1 MTEKRNLSKKGAVL
15 VAMLV
20 VVITAAFLLI
30 SGALAKQT
38 DTGTASGTGVTYTK
52 DRLSYGDIWAF
63 DYDAENSLYKTQES
77 KTYTFY
83 TNTNKTGNKSNTTVN
98 GASYYLNPST
108 KNNEGVSGESVRTQ
122 KGKAFFSSSTQ
133 DATVQGL
140 GGITVNT
147 VKATATGALYTVVPN
162 STGTYT
168 VYVYS
173 ANGAPSSGSVKYSV
187 LDTGEKYNEYANADS
202 GTAKTD
208 ISWTTI
214 GSNWYAGTF
223 EVANTSWGAY
233 SVNHEGK
240 SQVSFID
247 LNENIKENKID
258 PIKSDLVSM
267 LLVPDINRYYNIWS
281 TNKAWFDTLVVFQLN
296 DVNVQLG
303 PITKTGTLTLES
315 DSDTSDAYT
324 GTLTAQNVF
333 GQTVAVGRQTNTV
346 YAPIVLKAVPNESS
360 QFMGVEDTSGGV
372 ATALAQDGLY
382 RYDFES
388 NGATV
393 KARWGELVK
402 LPSLR
407 VTRTNGSGVPDT
419 GYTCPLDFITSTN
432 QNLSANYTDP
442 GYIYSFSLDGLD
454 DVSEGWTYTYKID
467 DGAEQAFAAGQTA
480 TLPVRFE
487 SRQIQF
493 FAKKDGKTYTAAFAV
508 TVNGSAS
515 TTDSSDASTVAQV
528 GSNYYYFVE
537 DALQAANSGT
547 KVIVRKNATFCT
559 PDIFTTARWGDA
571 KNAGAGYTVK
581 SGVTLLVPNDS
592 DASTITDAGSKNLYE
607 YIADLKTITP
617 TEYRR
622 LSLPKGVTL
631 TVNGNLIVGG
641 KWNAPAGGQIM
652 KAISYGL
659 IMMQDG
665 SHISVESGGK
675 LYAWGYIS
683 GTLNQDRTQVAGS
696 VTAKSG
702 STLYEIFQI
711 QDFRGGSQTNGLISN
726 KEVFPI
732 NQYYIQNIE
741 VPLTVHAGATE
752 TVATAMYAVSTTTAT
767 SLTLV
772 GQNSGLF
779 QLMGENA
786 SLLRSYNPA
795 LDRMTYTLN
804 GETAIKSISLQLR
817 VSVVSKTIDSADY
830 YLPITSNMTID
841 VQSGNTKIESDV
853 ALLPG
858 VEMNIA
864 KDATTT
870 VASDKTLFVY
880 DADEWV
886 NKGYAGA
893 NGKDMVSAPYSV
905 ANGTAPRRT
914 NKDLVDASIT
924 VKGTLD
930 AQGNVCT
937 SASGADITVESG
949 GTLKIGPDGIGTASI
964 KQAKGSEDPVT
975 ISNTSAQLKNADG
988 SYSQTAGVKAA
999 TLTKKDGDAF
1009 IKTSSDGT
1017 TEQETVK
1024 LQDSTGAIKRF
1035 YTYEAAIAAITT
1047 EDPVTLTAL
1056 RNSDEKISVDFD
1068 QESFIVKNVRLLL
1081 EEYRLGGTVTNE
1093 STLTI
1098 KNGIFDGVVTNTI
1111 GSDLYINGG
1120 TFNGVIQNNEK
1131 NANLEITDG
1140 TFNGPVSNNGAKS
1153 MTIQGGIFNG
1163 TVTNGLSTSATIS
1176 NGTFAKLLNRGT
1188 VTLNSGKFDEVENQG
1203 TITVTAPAAVKI
1215 KSLPITG
1222 TLVDSTGTPLT
1233 LEKTADAEGYYSLT
1247 ENTATIRFNCNGTK
1261 DGKTIATGDTN
1272 EKKVHLVGSTVYA
1285 YPFTMTAENYSFKGW
1300 AKSAEAT
1307 ETLFAADE
1315 TKNATLEAQTLK
1327 ENGATVGGTLDLYA
1341 VYQKEWSYKIIW
1353 NVDGKRVQETHWTDS
1368 MKEASYTLAADV
1380 TNAITEVKVTGPE
1393 ESYTMTRRNRSV
1405 TIADVKANLTVNITT
1420 GIEEGNA
1427 TYYMGEMSFQYC
1439 KSMAVFTND
1448 GWKMLDNYTW
1458 RHKTGSVTHEVGE
1471 NTYTVANGDI
1481 LLVNDSNQVYAYTIK
1496 LAEKGADF
1504 GWAHMEFLLDGKAV
1518 AGQDEINVVV
1528 QPGKKATVTA
1538 KMVGDTE
1545 KLDMKDQPL
1554 GKIKVEMQPAE

>member
-1 MTEKRNLSKKGAVL
+1 M
-15 VAMLV
+15 
-20 VVITAAFLLI
+20 
-30 SGALAKQT
+30 
-38 DTGTASGTGVTYTK
+38 
-52 DRLSYGDIWAF
+52 
-63 DYDAENSLYKTQES
+63 
-77 KTYTFY
+77 
-83 TNTNKTGNKSNTTVN
+83 NKTALSPRQNDL
-98 GASYYLNPST
+98 A
-108 KNNEGVSGESVRTQ
+108 
-122 KGKAFFSSSTQ
+122 A
-133 DATVQGL
+133 L
-140 GGITVNT
+140 GF
-147 VKATATGALYTVVPN
+147 
-162 STGTYT
+162 TY
-168 VYVYS
+168 
-173 ANGAPSSGSVKYSV
+173 N
-187 LDTGEKYNEYANADS
+187 
-202 GTAKTD
+202 
-208 ISWTTI
+208 
-214 GSNWYAGTF
+214 
-223 EVANTSWGAY
+223 
-233 SVNHEGK
+233 
-240 SQVSFID
+240 
-247 LNENIKENKID
+247 
-258 PIKSDLVSM
+258 
-267 LLVPDINRYYNIWS
+267 YNIWS
-281 TNKAWFDTLVVFQLN
+281 ATDAWFDTLVVFQLN

-333 GQTVAVGRQTNTV
+333 GQTVAVGSKTNTV
-346 YAPIVLKAVPNESS
+346 YAPIVLKAVPNEGA

-407 VTRTNGSGVPDT
+407 VSRTDGSGVPDT

-454 DVSEGWTYTYKID
+454 DASEGWTYAYKID
-467 DGAEQAFAAGQTA
+467 AGAEQAFAAGQTV

-493 FAKKDGKTYTAAFAV
+493 FAKKDGKTYTATFAV
-508 TVNGSAS
+508 TINGSAS

-547 KVIVRKNATFCT
+547 VILRKNASFCA
-559 PDIFTTARWGDA
+559 PDYFTNERWGA
-571 KNAGAGYTVK
+571 AANGGAGYTVK

-592 DASTITDAGSKNLYE
+592 NAPTITDAGSKSLYTTDT
-607 YIADLKTITP
+607 AKH

-622 LSLPKGVTL
+622 LTLPKGITL
-631 TVNGNLIVGG
+631 TVNGALVVGG
-641 KWNAPAGGQIM
+641 QWHVPAGGQPM
-652 KAISYGL
+652 MADSYGL

-665 SHISVESGGK
+665 SHISVEPSGK

-683 GTLNQDRTQVAGS
+683 GTLNQDRTQVAGG

-711 QDFRGGSQTNGLISN
+711 QDFRGGSQTKDLL
-726 KEVFPI
+726 KKVFPI

-741 VPLTVHAGATE
+741 VPLTVHSGATE
-752 TVATAMYAVSTTTAT
+752 TVATAMYIATLKSTSAT

-772 GQNSGLF
+772 GRSSGLF
-779 QLMGENA
+779 QLTDDKSN
-786 SLLRSYNPA
+786 LLRTYNPKE
-795 LDRMTYTLN
+795 DRVIYALN
-804 GETAIKSISLQLR
+804 GNAAISSISLDM
-817 VSVVSKTIDSADY
+817 VVSFYTEKIDSADY
-830 YLPITSNMTID
+830 YLPITSNMTIN
-841 VQSGNTKIESDV
+841 VESGNTKIESDV

-864 KDATTT
+864 KNATTT
-870 VASDKTLFVY
+870 VALGKTLFVY

-886 NKGYAGA
+886 NKGYVGAG
-893 NGKDMVSAPYSV
+893 GKQDMIAAPYSV
-905 ANGTAPRRT
+905 ANGTTAVRK
-914 NKDLVDASIT
+914 NESLVDAAVT

-937 SASGADITVESG
+937 SESGADITVESG
-949 GTLKIGPDGIGTASI
+949 GTLKIGPNGIGKADI
-964 KQAKGSEDPVT
+964 KQAKGSENPVT

-988 SYSQTAGVKAA
+988 SYSQTAGVKDA

-1047 EDPVTLTAL
+1047 SKETVTLTAL
-1056 RNSDEKISVDFD
+1056 RSSDEGMTVSRKLDGKI
-1068 QESFIVKNVRLLL
+1068 LLRKIAL
-1081 EEYRLGGTVTNE
+1081 VLGNYELSGTVTNE

-1098 KNGIFDGVVTNTI
+1098 QDGNFDGAIENSETGAKLN
-1111 GSDLYINGG
+1111 INGG
-1120 TFNGVIQNNEK
+1120 IFNGPIQNAVTNGILK
-1131 NANLEITDG
+1131 ITDG
-1140 TFNGPVSNNGAKS
+1140 TFNGPISNNGSKS

-1188 VTLNSGKFDEVENQG
+1188 VTLNSGKFNEVENQG
-1203 TITVTAPAAVKI
+1203 TITVTSPADVKI

-1222 TLVDSTGTPLT
+1222 TLVDSKGTPLT
-1233 LEKTADAEGYYSLT
+1233 LGKTADAEGYYSLT

-1261 DGKTIATGDTN
+1261 DGKVIIATGETV
-1272 EKKVHLVGSTVYA
+1272 EKKVHLVGSTAYD

-1300 AKSAEAT
+1300 AMSADAT
-1307 ETLFAADE
+1307 EALFKADK
-1315 TKNATLEAQTLK
+1315 TMKATLDAQTLK
-1327 ENGATVGGTLDLYA
+1327 DNGATVGGMLNLYA

-1353 NVDGKRVQETHWTDS
+1353 NVDGKQVQETHWTDS
-1368 MKEASYTLAADV
+1368 MKEALYTLAADV

-1393 ESYTMTRRNRSV
+1393 KSYTMTRRNRSV
-1405 TIADVKANLTVNITT
+1405 TLADVKADLTVDITT
-1420 GIEEGNA
+1420 GKEEGNA
-1427 TYYMGEMSFQYC
+1427 TYYMGEMSFQYY
-1439 KSMAVFTND
+1439 KNMAVFTND

-1481 LLVNDSNQVYAYTIK
+1481 LLVNDSNQVYAYTIM
-1496 LAEKGADF
+1496 LAEKGAGFD
-1504 GWAHMEFLLDGKAV
+1504 WAHMEFLLDGKAV
-1518 AGQDEINVVV
+1518 VGQDEIKVEV